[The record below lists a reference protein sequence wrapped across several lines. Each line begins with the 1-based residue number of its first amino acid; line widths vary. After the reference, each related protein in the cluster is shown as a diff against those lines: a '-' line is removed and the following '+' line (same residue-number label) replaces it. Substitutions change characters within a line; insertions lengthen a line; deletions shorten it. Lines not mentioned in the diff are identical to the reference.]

1 MPLSTPHQVW
11 WISPGNTWRLLHC
24 HCKESRS
31 FSVTSDCKDDGRNKS
46 KTFFWDASKTFWAD
60 FQFHWWYV
68 AFMCPATE
76 IKVTL
81 NSFQNKCPK
90 ASHGR
95 LLHGKCLQE
104 LCIYRCSI
112 LILSLV
118 WYIPTALQEYDSFL
132 NRWDL
137 WITEQCSMT
146 RPTTQQLC
154 TTQKTHIQI
163 YSMTEVAVGAPTLLH
178 LDLNRTFA
186 STHSTFMSISSFPA
200 IWCSAGAPLSHM
212 PQCPEEH
219 AA

>member
-1 MPLSTPHQVW
+1 M
-11 WISPGNTWRLLHC
+11 
-24 HCKESRS
+24 
-31 FSVTSDCKDDGRNKS
+31 TSDCKHDGRNKS

-104 LCIYRCSI
+104 LCIYGCSI

-118 WYIPTALQEYDSFL
+118 CYIPTVLQEYDSFL
-132 NRWDL
+132 NHWDL
-137 WITEQCSMT
+137 WITEQCRMLT
-146 RPTTQQLC
+146 LHDQTNHTAVMYL
-154 TTQKTHIQI
+154 TEHTHTDLQ
-163 YSMTEVAVGAPTLLH
+163 YDRSSRGAPTLLH

-186 STHSTFMSISSFPA
+186 STHSTFMSISCFPG

-212 PQCPEEH
+212 LQCPGEH
-219 AA
+219 AV